1 MFKLWQ
7 NETMTTE
14 YGSQGA
20 NSRFQTL
27 NFDAAGGSIDL
38 VMYFGSPN
46 PAHTLRT
53 AKNSGIDNITLTVA
67 DALPDR
73 ADNTAYAQGA
83 IVEPAG
89 GNGYLYQCSKAG
101 SSAASA
107 PRFVTTIGATIAD
120 GTAVWTCLGKRH
132 NPSEI
137 KLALSQAGLDSA
149 SAGGA
154 LSLGAELKGGA
165 AVAIYVR
172 ITSAVNDLYNAGQTP
187 QLAISINECAIGAA

>member
-7 NETMTTE
+7 NEAMTTE

-53 AKNSGIDNITLTVA
+53 AKNSGIDNITLSVT
-67 DALPDR
+67 DALADR
-73 ADNTAYAQGA
+73 AASTAYAVGA

-101 SSAASA
+101 TTATA
-107 PRFVTTIGATIAD
+107 PNFLTTVGATIAD

-132 NPSEI
+132 TISEV

-149 SAGGA
+149 GST

-165 AVAIYVR
+165 AVAIHAR
-172 ITSAVNDLYNAGQTP
+172 ITSAVRDLYNAGQTP
-187 QLAISINECAIGAA
+187 QLAISINECAVGAA

>member
-7 NETMTTE
+7 NEAMTTE
-14 YGSQGA
+14 YGSQG
-20 NSRFQTL
+20 NGSRFQTL

-46 PAHTLRT
+46 KAYTLRT
-53 AKNSGIDNITLTVA
+53 AKNSGIDNITLSVT
-67 DALPDR
+67 DALADR
-73 ADNTAYAQGA
+73 ADNTAYAVGA

-101 SSAASA
+101 TTATP
-107 PRFVTTIGATIAD
+107 PRFLTTVGATIAD

-132 NPSEI
+132 APSEI

-187 QLAISINECAIGAA
+187 QLAININECAIGAA

>member
-7 NETMTTE
+7 NEAMTTE
-14 YGSQGA
+14 YGSQG
-20 NSRFQTL
+20 NGSRFQTL

-46 PAHTLRT
+46 KAYTLRT
-53 AKNSGIDNITLTVA
+53 AKNSGVDNITLSVT
-67 DALPDR
+67 DALADR
-73 ADNTAYAQGA
+73 ADNTAYAVGA

-89 GNGYLYQCSKAG
+89 GNGYLYQCTTAG
-101 SSAASA
+101 
-107 PRFVTTIGATIAD
+107 TTATPPHFLTTVGATIAD

-132 NPSEI
+132 APSEI
-137 KLALSQAGLDSA
+137 KLALSKAGLDSA
-149 SAGGA
+149 TAGGA

-165 AVAIYVR
+165 AIAIYVR

>member
-7 NETMTTE
+7 NEAMTTE
-14 YGSQGA
+14 YGRQGT
-20 NSRFQTL
+20 NSRFQAL

-46 PAHTLRT
+46 KAYTLRT

-73 ADNTAYAQGA
+73 ADNTAYVQGA

-89 GNGYLYQCSKAG
+89 GNGYLYQCTTAG
-101 SSAASA
+101 
-107 PRFVTTIGATIAD
+107 TTATPPHFLTTVGATIAD

-132 NPSEI
+132 APSEI
-137 KLALSQAGLDSA
+137 KLALSKAGLDSA
-149 SAGGA
+149 TAGGA

>member
-14 YGSQGA
+14 YGRQGA

-46 PAHTLRT
+46 KAYTLRT

-73 ADNTAYAQGA
+73 ADNTAYAVGA

-89 GNGYLYQCSKAG
+89 GNGYLYQCTTAG
-101 SSAASA
+101 TTAAA
-107 PRFVTTIGATIAD
+107 PRFLTTVGATIAD

-132 NPSEI
+132 APSEI
-137 KLALSQAGLDSA
+137 KLALSKAGLDSA
-149 SAGGA
+149 TAGGA

-165 AVAIYVR
+165 AVVIYVR

>member
-7 NETMTTE
+7 NEAMTTE
-14 YGSQGA
+14 YGSQG
-20 NSRFQTL
+20 NGSRFQTL

-46 PAHTLRT
+46 KAYTLRT
-53 AKNSGIDNITLTVA
+53 AKNSGIDNITLSVT
-67 DALPDR
+67 DALADR
-73 ADNTAYAQGA
+73 ADNTAYAVGA

-89 GNGYLYQCSKAG
+89 GNGYLYQCTTAG
-101 SSAASA
+101 
-107 PRFVTTIGATIAD
+107 TTATPPHFLTTVGATIAD

-132 NPSEI
+132 APSEI
-137 KLALSQAGLDSA
+137 KLALSKAGLDSA
-149 SAGGA
+149 TAGGA

-165 AVAIYVR
+165 AIAIYVR

>member
-46 PAHTLRT
+46 TAYTLRT
-53 AKNSGIDNITLTVA
+53 AKNSGIDNITLTPA
-67 DALPDR
+67 DALVDR
-73 ADNTAYAQGA
+73 ADNTAYALGT

-89 GNGYLYQCSKAG
+89 GNGYIYQCTTAG
-101 SSAASA
+101 TTATP
-107 PRFVTTIGATIAD
+107 PRFLTTVGATIAD

-132 NPSEI
+132 APSEI

-165 AVAIYVR
+165 AIAIYVR
-172 ITSAVNDLYNAGQTP
+172 ITSAVSDLYNAGQTP
-187 QLAISINECAIGAA
+187 QLAININECAIGAA

>member
-7 NETMTTE
+7 NEAMTTE
-14 YGSQGA
+14 YGSQG
-20 NSRFQTL
+20 NGSRFQTL

-46 PAHTLRT
+46 RAYTLRT
-53 AKNSGIDNITLTVA
+53 AKNSGIDNITLSVT
-67 DALPDR
+67 DALADR
-73 ADNTAYAQGA
+73 ADNTAYAVGA

-89 GNGYLYQCSKAG
+89 GNGYLYQCTTAG
-101 SSAASA
+101 
-107 PRFVTTIGATIAD
+107 TTATPPHFLTTVGATIAD

-132 NPSEI
+132 APSEI
-137 KLALSQAGLDSA
+137 KLALSKAGLDSA
-149 SAGGA
+149 TAGGA

-165 AVAIYVR
+165 AIAIYVR

>member
-46 PAHTLRT
+46 KAHTLRT
-53 AKNSGIDNITLTVA
+53 AKNSGIDNITLSVT
-67 DALPDR
+67 DALADR
-73 ADNTAYAQGA
+73 ADNTAYPVGA

-89 GNGYLYQCSKAG
+89 GNGYLYQCTTAG
-101 SSAASA
+101 TTATP
-107 PRFVTTIGATIAD
+107 PRFLTTVGATIAD

-132 NPSEI
+132 APGEI
-137 KLALSQAGLDSA
+137 KLALSKAGLDSA
-149 SAGGA
+149 TAGGA

-165 AVAIYVR
+165 AIAIYVR

>member
-14 YGSQGA
+14 YGSQG
-20 NSRFQTL
+20 NGSRFQTL

-46 PAHTLRT
+46 KAYTLRT
-53 AKNSGIDNITLTVA
+53 AKNSGIDNIMLTVA
-67 DALPDR
+67 DALVDR
-73 ADNTAYAQGA
+73 ADNTAYAVGA

-89 GNGYLYQCSKAG
+89 GNGYLYQCTTAG
-101 SSAASA
+101 TTAAA
-107 PRFVTTIGATIAD
+107 PRFLTTVGATIAD

-132 NPSEI
+132 APSEI
-137 KLALSQAGLDSA
+137 KLALSKAGLDSA
-149 SAGGA
+149 TAGGA

>member
-7 NETMTTE
+7 NEAMTTE

-53 AKNSGIDNITLTVA
+53 AKNSGIDNITLSVT
-67 DALPDR
+67 DALADR
-73 ADNTAYAQGA
+73 ADRTAYAVGA

-101 SSAASA
+101 TTATA
-107 PRFVTTIGATIAD
+107 PNFLTTVGATIAD

-132 NPSEI
+132 AISEV

-149 SAGGA
+149 GST

-165 AVAIYVR
+165 AVAIYAR
-172 ITSAVNDLYNAGQTP
+172 ITSAVRDLYNAGQTP
-187 QLAISINECAIGAA
+187 QLAIIINECAVGAA

>member
-7 NETMTTE
+7 NEAMTTE
-14 YGSQGA
+14 YGSQG
-20 NSRFQTL
+20 NGSRFQTL

-46 PAHTLRT
+46 KAYTLRT
-53 AKNSGIDNITLTVA
+53 AKNSGIDNITLSVT
-67 DALPDR
+67 DALADR
-73 ADNTAYAQGA
+73 ADNTAYAVGA

-89 GNGYLYQCSKAG
+89 GNGYLYQCTTAG
-101 SSAASA
+101 
-107 PRFVTTIGATIAD
+107 TTATPPHFLTTVGATIAD

-132 NPSEI
+132 APSEI
-137 KLALSQAGLDSA
+137 KLALSKAGLDSA
-149 SAGGA
+149 TAGGA

-165 AVAIYVR
+165 AIAIYVR

-187 QLAISINECAIGAA
+187 QLAISIN

>member
-7 NETMTTE
+7 NEAMTTE

-53 AKNSGIDNITLTVA
+53 AKNSGIDNITLSVT
-67 DALPDR
+67 DALADR
-73 ADNTAYAQGA
+73 AASTAYAVGA

-101 SSAASA
+101 
-107 PRFVTTIGATIAD
+107 TTATTTPNFLTTVGATIAD

-132 NPSEI
+132 PISEVRF
-137 KLALSQAGLDSA
+137 ALSKAGQTSA
-149 SAGGA
+149 ATP
-154 LSLGAELKGGA
+154 LSLGAELRGGA
-165 AVAIYVR
+165 AVAIYAR
-172 ITSAVNDLYNAGQTP
+172 ITSAVRDLYNAGQTP
-187 QLAISINECAIGAA
+187 QLAISINECAVGAA

>member
-7 NETMTTE
+7 NEAMTTE

-53 AKNSGIDNITLTVA
+53 AKNSGIDNITLSVT
-67 DALPDR
+67 DALADR
-73 ADNTAYAQGA
+73 ADNTAYALGT

-89 GNGYLYQCSKAG
+89 GNGYLYQCTTAG
-101 SSAASA
+101 
-107 PRFVTTIGATIAD
+107 TTATPPHFLTTVGATIAD

-132 NPSEI
+132 APSEI
-137 KLALSQAGLDSA
+137 KLALSKAGLDSA
-149 SAGGA
+149 TAGGA

>member
-7 NETMTTE
+7 NEAMTTE
-14 YGSQGA
+14 YGSQG
-20 NSRFQTL
+20 NGSRFQTL

-46 PAHTLRT
+46 KAYTLRT
-53 AKNSGIDNITLTVA
+53 AKNSGIDNITLSVT
-67 DALPDR
+67 DALADR
-73 ADNTAYAQGA
+73 ANNTAYAVGA

-89 GNGYLYQCSKAG
+89 GNGYLYQCTTAG
-101 SSAASA
+101 
-107 PRFVTTIGATIAD
+107 TTATPPHFLTTVGATIAD

-132 NPSEI
+132 APSEI
-137 KLALSQAGLDSA
+137 KLALSKAGLDSA
-149 SAGGA
+149 TAGGA

-165 AVAIYVR
+165 AIAIYVR

>member
-7 NETMTTE
+7 NEAMTTE
-14 YGSQGA
+14 YGSQG
-20 NSRFQTL
+20 NGSRFQTL

-46 PAHTLRT
+46 KAYTLRT
-53 AKNSGIDNITLTVA
+53 AKNSGIDNITLSVT
-67 DALPDR
+67 DALADR
-73 ADNTAYAQGA
+73 ADNTAYAVGA

-89 GNGYLYQCSKAG
+89 GNVYLYQCTTAG
-101 SSAASA
+101 
-107 PRFVTTIGATIAD
+107 TTATPPHFLTTVGATIAD

-132 NPSEI
+132 APSEI
-137 KLALSQAGLDSA
+137 KLALSKAGLDSA
-149 SAGGA
+149 TAGGA

-165 AVAIYVR
+165 AIAIYVR

>member
-7 NETMTTE
+7 NEAMTTE

-53 AKNSGIDNITLTVA
+53 AKNSGIDNITLSVT
-67 DALPDR
+67 DALADR
-73 ADNTAYAQGA
+73 ADRTAYAVGA

-101 SSAASA
+101 TTATA
-107 PRFVTTIGATIAD
+107 PNFLTTVGATIAD

-132 NPSEI
+132 TISEV

-149 SAGGA
+149 GST

-165 AVAIYVR
+165 AVAIYAR
-172 ITSAVNDLYNAGQTP
+172 ITSAVRDLYNAGQTP
-187 QLAISINECAIGAA
+187 QLAIIINECAVGAA

>member
-7 NETMTTE
+7 NEAMTTE
-14 YGSQGA
+14 YGSQG
-20 NSRFQTL
+20 NGSCFQTL

-46 PAHTLRT
+46 KAYTLRT
-53 AKNSGIDNITLTVA
+53 AKNSGIDNITLSVT
-67 DALPDR
+67 DALADR
-73 ADNTAYAQGA
+73 ADNTAYAVGA

-101 SSAASA
+101 TTATP
-107 PRFVTTIGATIAD
+107 PRFLTTVGATIAD

-132 NPSEI
+132 APSEI

-187 QLAISINECAIGAA
+187 QLAININECAIGAA

>member
-7 NETMTTE
+7 NEDMTTE

-46 PAHTLRT
+46 PAYTLRT

-73 ADNTAYAQGA
+73 ADNTAYAVGA
-83 IVEPAG
+83 IVELAG

-101 SSAASA
+101 NSAASA
-107 PRFVTTIGATIAD
+107 PRFLTTVGATIAD
-120 GTAVWTCLGKRH
+120 GTVVWTCLGKRH

-137 KLALSQAGLDSA
+137 KLALSKAGLDSA
-149 SAGGA
+149 GNT
-154 LSLGAELKGGA
+154 LSLGAELRGGA
-165 AVAIYVR
+165 AIAIHVR
-172 ITSAVNDLYNAGQTP
+172 ITSAVRDLYDAGQTP
-187 QLAISINECAIGAA
+187 QLAININECVIGAA

>member
-14 YGSQGA
+14 YGRQGA

-53 AKNSGIDNITLTVA
+53 AKNSGIDNITLSVT
-67 DALPDR
+67 DALADR
-73 ADNTAYAQGA
+73 ANNTAYTVGA

-89 GNGYLYQCSKAG
+89 GNGYLYQCTTAG
-101 SSAASA
+101 TTATP
-107 PRFVTTIGATIAD
+107 PRFLTTVGATIAD

-132 NPSEI
+132 APSEI
-137 KLALSQAGLDSA
+137 KLALSKAGLDSA
-149 SAGGA
+149 TAGGA

>member
-7 NETMTTE
+7 NEAMTTE

-20 NSRFQTL
+20 NTRFQTL

-46 PAHTLRT
+46 PAYTLRT
-53 AKNSGIDNITLTVA
+53 AKNSGIDNITLSVT
-67 DALPDR
+67 DALADR
-73 ADNTAYAQGA
+73 ADNTAYAVGA

-89 GNGYLYQCSKAG
+89 GNGYLYQCTTAG
-101 SSAASA
+101 
-107 PRFVTTIGATIAD
+107 TTATPPHFLTTVGATIAD

-132 NPSEI
+132 APSEI

-149 SAGGA
+149 TAGGA

>member
-27 NFDAAGGSIDL
+27 NFDAAGDSIDL

-73 ADNTAYAQGA
+73 ADNTAYAVGA

-101 SSAASA
+101 TTATP
-107 PRFVTTIGATIAD
+107 PRFLTTVGATIAD

-137 KLALSQAGLDSA
+137 KLALSKAGLDSA
-149 SAGGA
+149 GNT
-154 LSLGAELKGGA
+154 LSLGAELRGGA
-165 AVAIYVR
+165 AIAIYVR
-172 ITSAVNDLYNAGQTP
+172 ITSTVNDLYNAGQTP
-187 QLAISINECAIGAA
+187 QLAININECAIGAA